1 VTEAQ
6 SSRTELTPSDAFWWD
21 VLSDQGVPEAEL
33 ERAHQMGALELVAL
47 ERSILLSAPD
57 FDVLQA
63 ADLSGMD
70 EALIRRFWRALG
82 FPDPRP
88 GEQVFT
94 RSDIDMLH
102 TVAGFIG
109 DGTLQEDLALQ
120 MARVIGSSL
129 ARVAVAQ
136 VEASVLRR
144 EAVDS
149 APVDDEEAE
158 AREVERSAQLVP
170 MLATVLDSVWRRHLV
185 VAIGRRVS
193 RDDDGERPPI
203 TVGFADLV
211 GFTALSQQLPE
222 DELVQVIDRFETIAY
237 DVVAGFGGRV
247 VKMIGDEV
255 MFMAD
260 DTKHGAEIA
269 LTLAERYAADD
280 ALSDV
285 RVGLA
290 CGQALELEGDLYGP
304 AVNLASRI
312 VNLAYPG
319 SVVVSQDVADVVGDD
334 PAFRVRALRPHHL
347 KHIGRVKLYAL
358 RRVRTDADEVDDH
371 TLDRARRRRAA
382 RRQWIA
388 ERMAERDEGDERD
401 ERDEGDEPEARED

>member
-1 VTEAQ
+1 VTEAK
-6 SSRTELTPSDAFWWD
+6 SHPVGLTPSDAFWWE
-21 VLSDQGVPEAEL
+21 VLAEQGVPEAEL

-88 GEQVFT
+88 GEKVFT
-94 RSDIDMLH
+94 RPDIDMLH

-144 EAVDS
+144 EAVDTV
-149 APVDDEEAE
+149 PVDDEEAE

-185 VAIGRRVS
+185 VAIGRRVA

-203 TVGFADLV
+203 TIGFADLV

-260 DTKHGAEIA
+260 DITHGAEIA

-319 SVVVSQDVADVVGDD
+319 SVVVSQVVADALGDD
-334 PAFRVRALRPHHL
+334 PTFRLRSLRPHHL

-358 RRVRTDADEVDDH
+358 RRARTEADEADDH

-388 ERMAERDEGDERD
+388 ERMAERGDAD
-401 ERDEGDEPEARED
+401 ADPVDD